1 MGKCPRRKQN
11 EEPKCKNCWENG
23 IKTEANHEAFSNKC
37 KRSKVATAELLQ
49 LATEKGISI
58 ALVQEPYV
66 GNQGILKQ
74 NPGTK
79 VIQCTVGRQKPV
91 KAAIIV
97 FGDKV
102 EVLHDPQLVTETE
115 SVVPLKIGRMKLG
128 IISIY
133 FEGDEDIE
141 PYIIRTKKACKNL
154 GTENLIIA
162 GDINAWSHWW
172 GSQREDRRGQAY
184 RDFLDEMGFHI
195 LNTGSTPT
203 FETYRG
209 DRICSSIVDVT
220 ACSSPLIGRVEN
232 WRVDR
237 TATTSDHN
245 AIVFNLRLSGPIKPM
260 EPITTR
266 RYNTNK
272 ADWTEFCLQLR
283 NTLQKYGIA
292 EKVERTK
299 RPEDL
304 EANSREYIAAIQ
316 EVCEEIFPKIGQRK
330 TKANPPWWTAELSAL
345 KKDVLRKKRRIR
357 NAAPT
362 RKKAVIED
370 YLTAKTI
377 YTQKAEIAQTES
389 WKEYCTTQD
398 KESMWDKVYRVIRN
412 KKAPGPDGLTAD
424 ICIAAIE
431 SEMEVFLAIANK
443 CLELAYF
450 PALEDRTCRH
460 NTETWKEDYT
470 LLNPTGR

>member
-1 MGKCPRRKQN
+1 
-11 EEPKCKNCWENG
+11 
-23 IKTEANHEAFSNKC
+23 
-37 KRSKVATAELLQ
+37 
-49 LATEKGISI
+49 
-58 ALVQEPYV
+58 
-66 GNQGILKQ
+66 
-74 NPGTK
+74 
-79 VIQCTVGRQKPV
+79 
-91 KAAIIV
+91 
-97 FGDKV
+97 
-102 EVLHDPQLVTETE
+102 
-115 SVVPLKIGRMKLG
+115 MKLG

-141 PYIIRTKKACKNL
+141 PYIIRTKRLAKSGNRKSDHSWRHKCVEPLVGKP
-154 GTENLIIA
+154 E
-162 GDINAWSHWW
+162 
-172 GSQREDRRGQAY
+172 RRQEGQAY
-184 RDFLDEMGFHI
+184 RDFLDEMGYI

-330 TKANPPWWTAELSAL
+330 TKANPLVDSGTKRS
-345 KKDVLRKKRRIR
+345 KKTSCAKERIR
-357 NAAPT
+357 NAAPREKGRNRRLPYGQDDIHSESRNSTDRKLERVLHDPGQGKHVGQTKLLANTFYPDDSVSTDMPFHIRT
-362 RKKAVIED
+362 RERIEDKPVEGLRLSEDDPPFTRVELKAVLRE
-370 YLTAKTI
+370 
-377 YTQKAEIAQTES
+377 
-389 WKEYCTTQD
+389 
-398 KESMWDKVYRVIRN
+398 
-412 KKAPGPDGLTAD
+412 
-424 ICIAAIE
+424 
-431 SEMEVFLAIANK
+431 
-443 CLELAYF
+443 
-450 PALEDRTCRH
+450 
-460 NTETWKEDYT
+460 
-470 LLNPTGR
+470 LNPKRLRDQTA

>member
-1 MGKCPRRKQN
+1 
-11 EEPKCKNCWENG
+11 
-23 IKTEANHEAFSNKC
+23 
-37 KRSKVATAELLQ
+37 
-49 LATEKGISI
+49 
-58 ALVQEPYV
+58 
-66 GNQGILKQ
+66 
-74 NPGTK
+74 
-79 VIQCTVGRQKPV
+79 
-91 KAAIIV
+91 
-97 FGDKV
+97 
-102 EVLHDPQLVTETE
+102 
-115 SVVPLKIGRMKLG
+115 
-128 IISIY
+128 
-133 FEGDEDIE
+133 
-141 PYIIRTKKACKNL
+141 
-154 GTENLIIA
+154 
-162 GDINAWSHWW
+162 
-172 GSQREDRRGQAY
+172 
-184 RDFLDEMGFHI
+184 
-195 LNTGSTPT
+195 
-203 FETYRG
+203 
-209 DRICSSIVDVT
+209 
-220 ACSSPLIGRVEN
+220 
-232 WRVDR
+232 
-237 TATTSDHN
+237 
-245 AIVFNLRLSGPIKPM
+245 M

-412 KKAPGPDGLTAD
+412 KKKVDCQTH
-424 ICIAAIE
+424 C
-431 SEMEVFLAIANK
+431 
-443 CLELAYF
+443 
-450 PALEDRTCRH
+450 
-460 NTETWKEDYT
+460 
-470 LLNPTGR
+470 

>member
-1 MGKCPRRKQN
+1 
-11 EEPKCKNCWENG
+11 
-23 IKTEANHEAFSNKC
+23 
-37 KRSKVATAELLQ
+37 
-49 LATEKGISI
+49 
-58 ALVQEPYV
+58 
-66 GNQGILKQ
+66 
-74 NPGTK
+74 
-79 VIQCTVGRQKPV
+79 
-91 KAAIIV
+91 
-97 FGDKV
+97 
-102 EVLHDPQLVTETE
+102 
-115 SVVPLKIGRMKLG
+115 MKLG

-141 PYIIRTKKACKNL
+141 PYIIRTKRLAKSGNRKSDHSWRHKCVEPL
-154 GTENLIIA
+154 V
-162 GDINAWSHWW
+162 

-220 ACSSPLIGRVEN
+220 ACSSPLI
-232 WRVDR
+232 
-237 TATTSDHN
+237 A
-245 AIVFNLRLSGPIKPM
+245 
-260 EPITTR
+260 
-266 RYNTNK
+266 
-272 ADWTEFCLQLR
+272 
-283 NTLQKYGIA
+283 QKYSS
-292 EKVERTK
+292 EVRDCRKVERTK

-412 KKAPGPDGLTAD
+412 KKGRLPDTLLRNSEGKTLSPHESAKLLANTFYPDDSVSTDMPFHIRTRERIEDKPVEDLRLSKDDPPFTRVELKAVLRELNPKKAPGPDGLTAD

-450 PALEDRTCRH
+450 PR
-460 NTETWKEDYT
+460 
-470 LLNPTGR
+470 TGRPHMSS